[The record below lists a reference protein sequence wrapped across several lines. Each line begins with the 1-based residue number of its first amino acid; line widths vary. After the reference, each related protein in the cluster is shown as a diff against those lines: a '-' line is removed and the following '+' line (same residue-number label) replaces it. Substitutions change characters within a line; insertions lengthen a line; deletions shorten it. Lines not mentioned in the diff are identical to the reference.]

1 MKDITYDPTKGKWKT
16 RDGWYFNTTKKAR
29 DHLKKSKKEVKETN
43 KYIEEIGAEKF
54 LNLIRN

>member
-29 DHLKKSKKEVKETN
+29 DHLKKSKKEVKETKTINN
-43 KYIEEIGAEKF
+43 KPKNKDDGTK
-54 LNLIRN
+54 